1 VSATEQ
7 LQAAR
12 SGDARRQPTSAAV
25 AVLGTFQTDFKTR
38 HPEHTFA
45 EQAQIAAAG
54 ALRDAGMTPDDIDAI
69 VFSLAP
75 TWFMGVADAD
85 RWAIDHIFGAGKP
98 MMRVHT
104 GGATGGSAVQAAYN
118 LVRSGL
124 HRSVLVVG
132 AERIADTADAQNVLN
147 LIFDVFYER
156 DMPLST
162 NTAVGLWTTAYLQ
175 RYGFTEE
182 DLALVAV
189 RARRNALKN
198 PHAHLKGNITV
209 ADVMASRM
217 ICTPLKLFDICPRSS
232 GSAAMIVGNLAMAR
246 RFRPRPAFINGV
258 ASRTTTYW
266 IGDRMT
272 PTTDLR
278 FTDFDLAGVAAR
290 ACYRLAGITDPL
302 KQIQVTELY
311 DPYTVMLPLHL
322 ERLGFCGPGTALRL
336 ERDGYWDVEG
346 GAVAV
351 NPSGGTLCT
360 NPIAVTGLVRAI
372 DAADQVMGKAD
383 AMQVPNVKN
392 AVSTAV
398 GGIQQFFNCIV
409 FGDEPRTH

>member
-1 VSATEQ
+1 MTE
-7 LQAAR
+7 
-12 SGDARRQPTSAAV
+12 TV
-25 AVLGTFQTDFKTR
+25 AVLGTFQTPFKTH
-38 HPEHTFA
+38 HPDHTFA

-75 TWFMGVADAD
+75 TYFMGVADAD
-85 RWAIDHIFGAGKP
+85 RWSIDYIFGAGKP

-104 GGATGGSAVQAAYN
+104 GGATGGSAVQAGYN

-132 AERIADTADAQNVLN
+132 AERIAETPDAQNVLN
-147 LIFDVFYER
+147 LIFDAFYER

-162 NTAVGLWTTAYLQ
+162 NTTVALWATSFLQ
-175 RYGFTEE
+175 RYGFTQE
-182 DLALVAV
+182 DLALVVV

-198 PHAHLKGNITV
+198 PNAHLKGAITV

-217 ICTPLKLFDICPRSS
+217 ISYPLKLFDICPRSS
-232 GSAAMIVGNLAMAR
+232 GSAAMIVGNMEMAR
-246 RFRPRPAFINGV
+246 KFRSRPAFINGV

-272 PTTDLR
+272 PS
-278 FTDFDLAGVAAR
+278 TDFDFTAFTLAEIAAR
-290 ACYRLAGITDPL
+290 ECYRAADITDPL
-302 KQIQVTELY
+302 KQIQVTEFY
-311 DPYTVMLPLHL
+311 DPYSNMTPLQL
-322 ERLGFCGPGTALRL
+322 ERLGFCASGMALRL
-336 ERDGYWDVEG
+336 EREGYWNVEG

-372 DAADQVMGKAD
+372 DAANQVMGTAGQ
-383 AMQVPNVKN
+383 MQVPNVKN
-392 AVSTAV
+392 AVSSAV
-398 GGIQQFFNCIV
+398 GGIAQFYNCTV
-409 FGDEPRTH
+409 FGDEPRGH

>member
-1 VSATEQ
+1 MTE
-7 LQAAR
+7 
-12 SGDARRQPTSAAV
+12 TV
-25 AVLGTFQTDFKTR
+25 AVLGTFQTPFKTH
-38 HPEHTFA
+38 HPDHTFA

-75 TWFMGVADAD
+75 TYFMGVADAD
-85 RWAIDHIFGAGKP
+85 RWSIDYIFGAGKP

-104 GGATGGSAVQAAYN
+104 GGATGGSAVQAGYN

-132 AERIADTADAQNVLN
+132 AERIAETPDAQNVLN
-147 LIFDVFYER
+147 LIFDAFYER

-162 NTAVGLWTTAYLQ
+162 NTTVALWATSFLQ
-175 RYGFTEE
+175 RYGFTQE
-182 DLALVAV
+182 DLALVVV

-198 PHAHLKGNITV
+198 PNAHLKGAITV

-217 ICTPLKLFDICPRSS
+217 ISYPLKLFDICPRSS
-232 GSAAMIVGNLAMAR
+232 GSAAMIIGNMEMAR
-246 RFRPRPAFINGV
+246 KFRSRPAFINGV

-272 PTTDLR
+272 PS
-278 FTDFDLAGVAAR
+278 TDFDFTAFTLAEIAAR
-290 ACYRLAGITDPL
+290 ECYRAADITDPL
-302 KQIQVTELY
+302 KQIQVTEFY
-311 DPYTVMLPLHL
+311 DPYSNMTPLQL
-322 ERLGFCGPGTALRL
+322 ERLGFCASGMALRL
-336 ERDGYWDVEG
+336 EREGYWNVEG

-372 DAADQVMGKAD
+372 DAANQVMGTAGE
-383 AMQVPNVKN
+383 MQVPNVKN
-392 AVSTAV
+392 AVSSAV
-398 GGIQQFFNCIV
+398 GGIAQFYNCTV
-409 FGDEPRTH
+409 FGDEPHGH

>member
-1 VSATEQ
+1 MTE
-7 LQAAR
+7 
-12 SGDARRQPTSAAV
+12 TV
-25 AVLGTFQTDFKTR
+25 AVLGTFQTPFKTH
-38 HPEHTFA
+38 HPDHTFA

-75 TWFMGVADAD
+75 TYFMGVADAD
-85 RWAIDHIFGAGKP
+85 RWSIDYIFGAGKP

-104 GGATGGSAVQAAYN
+104 GGATGGSAVQAGYN

-132 AERIADTADAQNVLN
+132 AERIAETPDAQNVLN
-147 LIFDVFYER
+147 LIFDAFYER

-162 NTAVGLWTTAYLQ
+162 NTTVALWATSFLQ
-175 RYGFTEE
+175 RYGFTQE
-182 DLALVAV
+182 DLALVVV

-198 PHAHLKGNITV
+198 PNAHLKGAITV

-217 ICTPLKLFDICPRSS
+217 ISYPLKLFDICPRSS
-232 GSAAMIVGNLAMAR
+232 GSAAMIVGNMEMAR
-246 RFRPRPAFINGV
+246 KFRSRPAFINGV

-272 PTTDLR
+272 PS
-278 FTDFDLAGVAAR
+278 TDFDFTAFTLAEIAAR
-290 ACYRLAGITDPL
+290 ECYRAADITDPL
-302 KQIQVTELY
+302 KQIQVTEFY
-311 DPYTVMLPLHL
+311 DPYSNMTPLQL
-322 ERLGFCGPGTALRL
+322 ERLGFCASGMALRL
-336 ERDGYWDVEG
+336 EREGYWNAEG

-372 DAADQVMGKAD
+372 DAANQVMGTAGQ
-383 AMQVPNVKN
+383 MQVPNVKN
-392 AVSTAV
+392 AVSSAV
-398 GGIQQFFNCIV
+398 GGIAQFYNCTV
-409 FGDEPRTH
+409 FGDEPRGH

>member
-1 VSATEQ
+1 MTE
-7 LQAAR
+7 
-12 SGDARRQPTSAAV
+12 TV
-25 AVLGTFQTDFKTR
+25 AVLGTFQTPFRTH
-38 HPEHTFA
+38 HPDHTFA

-75 TWFMGVADAD
+75 TYFMGVADAD
-85 RWAIDHIFGAGKP
+85 RWSIDYIFGAGKP

-104 GGATGGSAVQAAYN
+104 GGATGGSAVQAGYN

-132 AERIADTADAQNVLN
+132 AERIAETPDAQNVLN
-147 LIFDVFYER
+147 LIFDAFYER

-162 NTAVGLWTTAYLQ
+162 NTTVALWATSFLQ
-175 RYGFTEE
+175 RYGFTQE
-182 DLALVAV
+182 DLALVVV
-189 RARRNALKN
+189 RARRNALRN
-198 PHAHLKGNITV
+198 PNAHLKGAITV

-217 ICTPLKLFDICPRSS
+217 ISYPLKLFDICPRSS
-232 GSAAMIVGNLAMAR
+232 GSAAMIVGNMEMAR
-246 RFRPRPAFINGV
+246 KFRSRPAFINGV

-272 PTTDLR
+272 PS
-278 FTDFDLAGVAAR
+278 TDFDFTAFTLAEIAAR
-290 ACYRLAGITDPL
+290 ECYRAADITDPL
-302 KQIQVTELY
+302 KQIQVTEFY
-311 DPYTVMLPLHL
+311 DPYSNMTPLQL
-322 ERLGFCGPGTALRL
+322 ERLGFCASGMALRL
-336 ERDGYWDVEG
+336 EREGYWNVEG

-372 DAADQVMGKAD
+372 DAANQVMGTAGQ
-383 AMQVPNVKN
+383 MQVPNVKN
-392 AVSTAV
+392 AVSSAV
-398 GGIQQFFNCIV
+398 GGIAQFYNCTV
-409 FGDEPRTH
+409 FGDEPRGH

>member
-1 VSATEQ
+1 MSET
-7 LQAAR
+7 
-12 SGDARRQPTSAAV
+12 V
-25 AVLGTFQTDFKTR
+25 AVLGTFQTPFKTR

-54 ALRDAGMTPDDIDAI
+54 ALHDAGMTPDDIDAI

-75 TWFMGVADAD
+75 THFMGVADAD
-85 RWAIDHIFGAGKP
+85 RWAIDYIFGAGKP

-118 LVRSGL
+118 LVRAGL
-124 HRSVLVVG
+124 FRSVLIVG
-132 AERIADTADAQNVLN
+132 AERISETPDAQNVLN

-162 NTAVGLWTTAYLQ
+162 NTTVALWATGYLA
-175 RYGFTEE
+175 RYGFTQE
-182 DLALVAV
+182 DIARVVV

-198 PHAHLKGNITV
+198 PNAHLKGNVTV
-209 ADVMASRM
+209 EDVMASPM
-217 ICTPLKLFDICPRSS
+217 ISYPLKLFDICPRSS
-232 GSAAMIVGNLAMAR
+232 GSAAMIVGNMQMAK
-246 RFRPRPAFINGV
+246 RFRTRPAFINGV

-272 PTTDLR
+272 ATADVDYI
-278 FTDFDLAGVAAR
+278 DFDLAAQAGE
-290 ACYRLAGITDPL
+290 ACYRHANISDPL
-302 KQIQVTELY
+302 KQIQVTEFY
-311 DPYTVMLPLHL
+311 DPYSIMTPVQL
-322 ERLGFCGPGTALRL
+322 ERLGFCGPGMALRL

-360 NPIAVTGLVRAI
+360 NPIAVAGLVRAI
-372 DAADQVMGKAD
+372 DAANQVMGTAG

-392 AVSTAV
+392 ALSSAV
-398 GGIQQFFNCIV
+398 GGIAQFYNCTV
-409 FGDEPRTH
+409 FGAEPGKH